1 MEKKEFELKKS
12 WHWMLYIYLVLPGVL
27 FFLAFLIGDSVSG
40 RFFTQLFHSYNL
52 YVLCPIPNFSKWI
65 GIAGLLI
72 PAVLVIQS
80 IRRKDWLDL
89 LICLGIE
96 AAAAVYFFL
105 EWNYLLSGLLS
116 W

>member
-12 WHWMLYIYLVLPGVL
+12 WHWMLYIYLVLPGL
-27 FFLAFLIGDSVSG
+27 LFLIGLLMGDSTVG
-40 RFFTQLFHSYNL
+40 HFFTQLFHSYNL
-52 YVLCPIPNFSKWI
+52 YVLCPLPNFSKWI
-65 GIAGLLI
+65 GIAGIIIPVTLLI
-72 PAVLVIQS
+72 QSVL
-80 IRRKDWLDL
+80 RKDWPDM

-96 AAAAVYFFL
+96 GVVVVYFYF